1 MHNNG
6 LFITCEGGDGSGKS
20 TALNTVTQRLK
31 KEGYDF
37 TLTREPGGNKI
48 SEQIRKIILD
58 KANDTEDKRTEALL
72 YAAARRQ
79 NMVETVFPLL
89 DQGKIVISDRFVDS
103 SLAYQGYARGIGI
116 DEVYTIN
123 MFAIENRLPDLT
135 VLFDIDPKVGL
146 MRIARNR
153 GQEDR
158 LEEEALSFHQ
168 KVHEAYMILKDRFK
182 DRFVVV
188 DASKSPEQVQEEVYQ
203 IFKKRIDAYLASRK
217 EGK

>member
-1 MHNNG
+1 